1 LLFHI
6 KNTGNEKGVKQG
18 FRRQSLVMAID
29 MSSRGQ
35 DEKKGM
41 KIEKRRMKPHIG
53 IAKFEKRRH
62 PRFLLHLPIEYDRVN
77 SDLNFSG
84 YTSNASKSGLMVN
97 LPEQMDIGQYLKIT
111 LFFSFGSDLDSVKML
126 SQVVWTDHVGEDGS
140 YRSGVRFV
148 DITSEDMNRLET
160 LLNKLSL

>member
-1 LLFHI
+1 ML
-6 KNTGNEKGVKQG
+6 NEDK
-18 FRRQSLVMAID
+18 
-29 MSSRGQ
+29 
-35 DEKKGM
+35 ET
-41 KIEKRRMKPHIG
+41 KPRFG
-53 IAKFEKRRH
+53 IANFEKRRH

-84 YTSNASKSGLMVN
+84 YTSNASKNGLMVN
-97 LPEQMDIGQYLKIT
+97 LPEQVDIGQFLKIT
-111 LFFSFGSDLDSVKML
+111 LFFSFGSDLDSIKML

-148 DITSEDMNRLET
+148 DITSEDRNRLET